1 MNYTLDYDK
10 MRLSQAKKVISE
22 VETLQK
28 LLNNEGYDLTFDQV
42 FKIYAFNKIDTK
54 LEDIIPVE

>member
-28 LLNNEGYDLTFDQV
+28 SLNDEGYELNFQQV
-42 FKIYAFNKIDTK
+42 FELYAFNEINTK

>member
-10 MRLSQAKKVISE
+10 IRLLQIKQVISE

-28 LLNNEGYDLTFDQV
+28 LLNDEGYDFTFDQV
-42 FKIYAFNKIDTK
+42 LKLHAFNEINKK
-54 LEDIIPVE
+54 LEDIIPVD